1 MAADASQRKALRYQ
15 QTLVGLSQTSFTCLP
30 VCCPIFN
37 FQRSSLVSLVL
48 PSHLLLSH
56 LSINSPVTSSLQ
68 TLFFNRSSFL
78 MIFFWSSLHYFSPT
92 PTFSTHHAS
101 LLHHTKSSSCSPTKS
116 IIFISALI
124 LPPPTP
130 TLSFLLEQDLCN
142 FMSTLFLQLG

>member
-78 MIFFWSSLHYFSPT
+78 MIFWSSLHYFSPT
-92 PTFSTHHAS
+92 PTFSTYHAS